1 MNHRWIQLMRIKS
14 SQSFNLNKYP
24 MGIYYQDIFL
34 NFLEFSSCCC
44 PNSPMKE
51 SWAVGRDL
59 LLWFFFWLII
69 NTFLWVFVSFVARK
83 NTTQKNNH
91 RVHLQKENEQIRT
104 DSFFHFF
111 VLNQYFFNTIIAEDV
126 PIVLMTPPCSI
137 HRPVGRGGR

>member
-1 MNHRWIQLMRIKS
+1 
-14 SQSFNLNKYP
+14 
-24 MGIYYQDIFL
+24 
-34 NFLEFSSCCC
+34 
-44 PNSPMKE
+44 MKE
-51 SWAVGRDL
+51 SWAVGRDLLLLLL

-111 VLNQYFFNTIIAEDV
+111 CFE
-126 PIVLMTPPCSI
+126 SI
-137 HRPVGRGGR
+137 FLRG